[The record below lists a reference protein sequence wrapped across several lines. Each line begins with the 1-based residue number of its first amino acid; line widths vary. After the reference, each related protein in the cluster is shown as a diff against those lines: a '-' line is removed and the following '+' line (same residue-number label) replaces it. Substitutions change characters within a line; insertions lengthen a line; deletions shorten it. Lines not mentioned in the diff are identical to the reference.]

1 MQSSR
6 GHLMVS
12 CKSPALTPKKTAAA
26 AAGSG
31 LQQNGA
37 PRGLKARIRR
47 VPKPCWQSVSSPYWG
62 LGFRVPMQTL
72 WTLCRVVSQPFHNI
86 PAGPAS
92 SARPGS

>member
-37 PRGLKARIRR
+37 PPWPEGPDSKSPETLLAIC
-47 VPKPCWQSVSSPYWG
+47 VKPV
-62 LGFRVPMQTL
+62 LGFRV
-72 WTLCRVVSQPFHNI
+72 
-86 PAGPAS
+86 
-92 SARPGS
+92 